1 MLLNYLACSRSL
13 LLYQLGRSMTRNS
26 HHVYYAVLLVH
37 WTLWFFGFYL
47 QLICISKFILLMVVK
62 NCASFIDSPIMHFSL
77 IYLMCANAQASRD
90 ADFHMSEKYYYTCV
104 YPIWRVLTFSCRTT
118 PHSASFLIMRC
129 LLFSS
134 RSQSLLDCTT

>member
-90 ADFHMSEKYYYTCV
+90 ADFHEWKILQYLCLSNLKGSYFQLQNYT
-104 YPIWRVLTFSCRTT
+104 TFC
-118 PHSASFLIMRC
+118 FLSNNA
-129 LLFSS
+129 LF
-134 RSQSLLDCTT
+134 TFHFA